1 MADQTQE
8 AEAWKGKHD
17 ELVRHTGLTQ
27 ALSEV
32 KVTNP
37 ALLDGARALLMS
49 QISQGEEGALM
60 MGDKALAE
68 ALTEWAETDAG
79 KAYVSN
85 GASTG
90 GGAESG
96 KGGGADGPNPF
107 KPESRDIN
115 RQIEIAKTNPELA
128 KQLEAEAGIPSIPV
142 PAVNQARGAA

>member
-1 MADQTQE
+1 
-8 AEAWKGKHD
+8 
-17 ELVRHTGLTQ
+17 
-27 ALSEV
+27 
-32 KVTNP
+32 
-37 ALLDGARALLMS
+37 
-49 QISQGEEGALM
+49 M

-68 ALTEWAETDAG
+68 ALTDWAETDAG

-96 KGGGADGPNPF
+96 GSGGSNEANPF
-107 KPESRDIN
+107 KPESRN
-115 RQIEIAKTNPELA
+115 LTRQAEIARDNPELA